1 MGNILEQLRQKR
13 AKSTVQ
19 TDKFGYITYETFIKA
34 MCERF
39 NVGDR
44 LHIIEAVAKFT
55 KEFIVKEGKLN
66 TDDWEALW
74 TPNTAKGAKKPFR
87 VRHYMS
93 VARIAEVLVRP
104 ATLHDHILAG
114 SLFESVEK
122 YANRK
127 DDSEKVW
134 QGALLPSKETLAKLC
149 TAEISTNYATA
160 EAMIERFVM
169 RKKYYGT
176 SYPEDYNDNLMHASD
191 TPAELGE
198 KRALWLHSVESLY
211 RVHGVAINEREIIA
225 ETDARASEDFNFKDN
240 RLTHVDVRDN
250 LLKLREGLREL
261 LESGRVELKVGGPGT
276 GKTHTCAEH
285 AAQKSTLW
293 SLSNTVAFGGAGRI
307 RRLGKTCEPMS
318 FQKVRF
324 LAMRGSLLSTDAE
337 DVLIDEMSQLGVG
350 DIDILLHAIE
360 FVQNSGGRLLMMGD
374 LNQIPSFLS
383 RGSLL
388 YSIIDEFPGIY
399 EVLTVNHRVEE
410 NSRIIAD
417 RAVQFARTG
426 RTADFSDFMTHSLS
440 AGVFDTLDPN
450 TVFITGANT
459 QTAAINARIL
469 NSAIQGLGLSTD
481 GEDPCE
487 QLRKPGMEDAC
498 VKLHNFMSGRSLEF
512 IGCDTENLPE
522 IKIMRNERYECRALS
537 GMRVFVQS
545 RVDKEKTATLNFKT
559 FLKFMAPA
567 YAINVNK
574 AQGLEWDNVI
584 LTVGDV
590 FAKSDA
596 MKTNYL
602 LRSSFE
608 HFYVGVTRAKKSL
621 SIFTGNIDTDHLTL
635 WPVRKFNL
643 FKECI

>member
-13 AKSTVQ
+13 VKSALQ
-19 TDKFGYITYETFIKA
+19 TDTYGYITYETFIKA
-34 MCERF
+34 MCEKF
-39 NVGDR
+39 NVSDK

-55 KEFIVKEGKLN
+55 KEFIVKEGKVN
-66 TDDWEALW
+66 TDDWQALW
-74 TPNTAKGAKKPFR
+74 TPNNVRGAKKPYR
-87 VRHYMS
+87 VCHYMS
-93 VARIAEVLVRP
+93 IARIAEVLIQP
-104 ATLHDHILAG
+104 AKLRDHILAC
-114 SLFESVEK
+114 SLFESVER
-122 YANRK
+122 YSNRK
-127 DDSEKVW
+127 DDNEKVW
-134 QGALLPSKETLAKLC
+134 QGALLPSKETLAELC
-149 TAEISTNYATA
+149 NREISTNKATA
-160 EAMIERFVM
+160 EAMINLFNLR
-169 RKKYYGT
+169 RKKFGT
-176 SYPEDYNDNLMHASD
+176 RYPDAYNDNLMHSSD
-191 TPAELGE
+191 TPEELGE
-198 KRALWLHSVESLY
+198 KRALWLQSVESLY
-211 RVHGVAINEREIIA
+211 KVHGVAIDERELIA
-225 ETDARASEDFNFKDN
+225 ETDARALKDFHFKEN
-240 RLTHVDVRDN
+240 RLTHVDVRN
-250 LLKLREGLREL
+250 SLLKLKNGLQEL
-261 LESGRVELKVGGPGT
+261 HAAGRCELVIGGPGT

-307 RRLGKTCEPMS
+307 RKLGKTCEPMS

-324 LAMRGSLLSTDAE
+324 LAMRGSLLSTDAC
-337 DVLIDEMSQLGVG
+337 DVLIDEMSQLGTG
-350 DIDILLHAIE
+350 DIDILLYAIE
-360 FVQNSGGRLLMMGD
+360 FVKNSGGRLLMMGD
-374 LNQIPSFLS
+374 IYQIPSFLS

-388 YSIIDEFPGIY
+388 YSLIEEFPDMYKI
-399 EVLTVNHRVEE
+399 LTVNHRVDE

-417 RAVQFARTG
+417 HAVQFAKTG
-426 RTADFSDFMTHSLS
+426 RTADFDDFMTHKLRT
-440 AGVFDTLDPN
+440 GIFNTLDPN

-459 QTAAINARIL
+459 QTAAINAIIL
-469 NSAIQGLGLSTD
+469 NSSIPGLGLNPN
-481 GEDPCE
+481 GEDPCD

-498 VKLHNFMSGRSLEF
+498 IKLHNFMCGRSLEF

-522 IKIMRNERYECRALS
+522 IKIMRNERYECRGLT

-545 RVDKEKTATLNFKT
+545 RVDKEKSATLNFKT

-590 FAKSDA
+590 FSKSDF

-621 SIFTGNIDTDHLTL
+621 SIFIGDIDTDNLTL